1 MSYQENIFELF
12 KAAHQK
18 DETQF
23 IKNWMVNWSYQDKR
37 TKRQVD
43 YKGDLPEDF
52 YTYDGPNDILQ
63 WYNWQKVVKPD
74 YFDEDRVNYL
84 IQKSRDFDSNIIS
97 KYNLDF
103 NYEFYDQCIAR
114 NNAQDYILANFYP
127 MQGVKKGKKILD
139 FGAGYGRQ
147 ANLWTQEEDEDLVFV
162 AVDAIPKSYCLQH
175 LYYSNSNRELHDY
188 VVEKENF
195 KLDEKSKGIY
205 HLPTWRFDLI
215 PDNYFDKIIVVQVL
229 QELNEPLVK
238 YVLNQFKRILKD
250 TGVLYIRDHMNAWR
264 PTHNLDVD
272 SYLSN
277 NGFILEFKPHIV
289 DKKDLHGI
297 PRMWRKLNPEVIEQ
311 EKISVNQRLQEMR
324 ENIDAT
330 TGGRIKKIINK
341 VKGK

>member
-12 KAAHQK
+12 KDIHDK
-18 DETQF
+18 DKNQY
-23 IKNWMVNWSYQDKR
+23 IKDWMVNWSYQDKR
-37 TKRQVD
+37 NKRQVD
-43 YKGDLPEDF
+43 YEGDLPEDF
-52 YTYDGPNDILQ
+52 YTYNGPSDILQ

-74 YFDEDRVNYL
+74 YFDENQINQL

-103 NYEFYDQCIAR
+103 DYEFYDQCIAR
-114 NNAQDYILANFYP
+114 NNAQDYMLANFYP
-127 MQGVKKGKKILD
+127 MQGANRGKRVLD

-147 ANLWTQEEDEDLVFV
+147 ANLWTQQEDEDLVFV

-188 VVEKENF
+188 AVEKEDF
-195 KLDEKSKGIY
+195 KLDDSSKGIY

-215 PDNYFDKIIVVQVL
+215 PDNYLDKIIVVQVL

-250 TGVLYIRDHMNAWR
+250 TGALYIRDHMNAWR
-264 PTHNLDVD
+264 PTHNLDID
-272 SYLSN
+272 EYLSN
-277 NGFILEFKPHIV
+277 NGFVLEFKPHIV
-289 DKKDLHGI
+289 DKEDLHGI
-297 PRMWRKLNPEVIEQ
+297 PRMWRKVNPKVVEQ
-311 EKISVNQRLQEMR
+311 EKVSVNQRLQEMR

-330 TGGRIKKIINK
+330 TGGKLKKIIQK